1 MRAKVSGLCLSLV
14 FGAAACMGQDT
25 QISSTQ
31 PVGAMN
37 HAWPTTVYCSG
48 FYTNQKVSDDL
59 RLVTGEESAYKVTF
73 TTSDVVYLSKG
84 MNQGVKPGDRFNVG
98 RAEEDKNPVWW
109 FELQEK
115 VTRHMGSPSLELG
128 QL

>member
-31 PVGAMN
+31 AVQAPN

-59 RLVTGEESAYKVTF
+59 RLVTGQESAYKFTF
-73 TTSDVVYLSKG
+73 TTPDVVHLSKG
-84 MNQGVKPGDRFNVG
+84 MNQAVKPAHPSNVV
-98 RAEEDKNPVWW
+98 RPQN
-109 FELQEK
+109 
-115 VTRHMGSPSLELG
+115 
-128 QL
+128 